1 MARNRFPRISDERLD
16 RAGRAVVR
24 SAARTGAEAEEAAGS
39 PFLYTRVRAAIEEQK
54 RREAEAGAGWL
65 ALLQVARRAV
75 PTMAFV
81 AAMAAALLFW
91 AASFG
96 ARQDGPLNADRFA
109 FVSDEVVF
117 GTEAGVESAVL
128 AEGAQL
134 SHDEI
139 LNMVVNRNG
148 REGVRR

>member
-16 RAGRAVVR
+16 AAGRAVVR
-24 SAARTGAEAEEAAGS
+24 SAARGGAEADAAADA
-39 PFLYTRVRAAIEEQK
+39 PFLYARVRARIEERK
-54 RREAEAGAGWL
+54 RREADSSAGWL

-81 AAMAAALLFW
+81 AALAAALLFW

-96 ARQDGPLNADRFA
+96 ARQDGRASERFA
-109 FVSDEVVF
+109 LVSDDVIF
-117 GTEAGVESAVL
+117 GTDAGVESAVL
-128 AEGAQL
+128 AESSQL

-139 LNMVVNRNG
+139 LNMVVNRTG
-148 REGVRR
+148 REGVSR

>member
-1 MARNRFPRISDERLD
+1 MARTQLPRISDERLD

-24 SAARTGAEAEEAAGS
+24 SAARAGAEAEEAARA
-39 PFLYTRVRAAIEEQK
+39 PFLYARVRAAIEEQR

-81 AAMAAALLFW
+81 AALAAALLFW
-91 AASFG
+91 VATFG
-96 ARQDGPLNADRFA
+96 ARQDGGRPAERFA
-109 FVSDEVVF
+109 LVGDEVVF
-117 GTEAGVESAVL
+117 GGDAGVESAVL
-128 AEGAQL
+128 AGGEQL

-139 LNMVVNRNG
+139 LNMVVNRAG
-148 REGVRR
+148 REGVGR

>member
-1 MARNRFPRISDERLD
+1 MARNILPRNLDERLD

-24 SAARTGAEAEEAAGS
+24 SAARVGAEAEEAANA
-39 PFLYTRVRAAIEEQK
+39 PFLYARVRARIEER
-54 RREAEAGAGWL
+54 RREAEAGANWL

-81 AAMAAALLFW
+81 AALAAALLFW

-96 ARQDGPLNADRFA
+96 ARQDGGRAGERFA

-117 GTEAGVESAVL
+117 GSDAGVESAVL
-128 AEGAQL
+128 AGSGQL

-139 LNMVVNRNG
+139 LNMVVNRSG

>member
-1 MARNRFPRISDERLD
+1 MARDRLPRISDERLD
-16 RAGRAVVR
+16 AAGRAVVR
-24 SAARTGAEAEEAAGS
+24 AAARAGAEADEAAAA
-39 PFLYTRVRAAIEEQK
+39 PFLYARVRARVDEQK

-81 AAMAAALLFW
+81 AALAAALLFW

-96 ARQDGPLNADRFA
+96 ARHDGGRAPLA
-109 FVSDEVVF
+109 FVGDDVIF
-117 GTEAGVESAVL
+117 GAAADGVESAVL
-128 AEGAQL
+128 RDSGQL

-139 LNMVVNRNG
+139 LNMVVNRAG
-148 REGVRR
+148 REGANR

>member
-1 MARNRFPRISDERLD
+1 MARNRFPQISDERLD

-24 SAARTGAEAEEAAGS
+24 SAARTGAEAEEAAVA
-39 PFLYTRVRAAIEEQK
+39 PFLYARVRARIEEQK
-54 RREAEAGAGWL
+54 RREAETGAGWL

-81 AAMAAALLFW
+81 AAVAAALLFW

-96 ARQDGPLNADRFA
+96 ARQEGQTNVERFA
-109 FVSDEVVF
+109 FVGDEVVF
-117 GTEAGVESAVL
+117 GGEAGVESAVL

-139 LNMVVNRNG
+139 LNMVVNRAG
-148 REGVRR
+148 REGVGR

>member
-24 SAARTGAEAEEAAGS
+24 SAARGGAEAEEAANA
-39 PFLYTRVRAAIEEQK
+39 PFLYARVRARIEGR
-54 RREAEAGAGWL
+54 RREAEAGASWL

-81 AAMAAALLFW
+81 ASVAAALLFW

-96 ARQDGPLNADRFA
+96 ARQDGQLGAERFA

-117 GTEAGVESAVL
+117 GSDAGVESAVL
-128 AEGAQL
+128 ADNVQL

-139 LNMVVNRNG
+139 LNMVVSRTG
-148 REGVRR
+148 REGVGR

>member
-1 MARNRFPRISDERLD
+1 MARNRVPQFTDERLD

-24 SAARTGAEAEEAAGS
+24 SAAQVGAEAEEAAS
-39 PFLYTRVRAAIEEQK
+39 APFLYTRVRARIEER
-54 RREAEAGAGWL
+54 RRETESGVAGWL

-81 AAMAAALLFW
+81 AALAAAMLFW

-96 ARQDGPLNADRFA
+96 SRQQGGRAGERFA
-109 FVSDEVVF
+109 IVSDDVVF
-117 GTEAGVESAVL
+117 GSDAGVESAVL
-128 AEGAQL
+128 AGSGQL

-139 LNMVVNRNG
+139 LNMVVNRG
-148 REGVRR
+148 VREGVSR

>member
-1 MARNRFPRISDERLD
+1 MARNRLPRISDERLD
-16 RAGRAVVR
+16 AAARAVVR
-24 SAARTGAEAEEAAGS
+24 SAARAGAEADEAANA
-39 PFLYTRVRAAIEEQK
+39 PFLYARVRARIEGR

-81 AAMAAALLFW
+81 AALAAALLFW

-96 ARQDGPLNADRFA
+96 ARQDGGRAGERFA
-109 FVSDEVVF
+109 FVSDDVVF
-117 GTEAGVESAVL
+117 GTDSGVESAVL
-128 AEGAQL
+128 ADTGQL

-139 LNMVVNRNG
+139 LNMVVNRAG
-148 REGVRR
+148 REGVSR

>member
-1 MARNRFPRISDERLD
+1 MARNRFPQFSDERLD
-16 RAGRAVVR
+16 AAGRAVVR
-24 SAARTGAEAEEAAGS
+24 SAARVGAEAEEAAGS
-39 PFLYTRVRAAIEEQK
+39 PFLYTRVRAAIEERK

-81 AAMAAALLFW
+81 AALAAALLFW

-96 ARQDGPLNADRFA
+96 ARQDGQLNAERFA
-109 FVSDEVVF
+109 FVSDDVVF
-117 GTEAGVESAVL
+117 GSDAGVESAVL
-128 AEGAQL
+128 ADNEQL

-139 LNMVVNRNG
+139 LNMVVDRNVRGGVG
-148 REGVRR
+148 R

>member
-1 MARNRFPRISDERLD
+1 MARNRFPQITDERLD
-16 RAGRAVVR
+16 AAGRAVVR
-24 SAARTGAEAEEAAGS
+24 SAARTGAESEEAANA
-39 PFLYTRVRAAIEEQK
+39 PFLYARVRAAIEEQK

-96 ARQDGPLNADRFA
+96 ARQDGRAPAERFA
-109 FVSDEVVF
+109 FVSDDVVF
-117 GTEAGVESAVL
+117 GTDSGVESAVL
-128 AEGAQL
+128 AGNDQL

-139 LNMVVNRNG
+139 LNMVVNRAG
-148 REGVRR
+148 REGVSR